1 MQKELQEKVIAYRIL
16 EVRLN
21 SLLRQRD
28 LVASKILE
36 LQGTL
41 ASIDEIEK
49 SEEVLFP
56 LGSDA
61 YTFGKITE
69 KNKIIVE
76 IGANVA
82 LEKSIEESKEL
93 LKKRK
98 AELENVLNE
107 TQKAISETSSALSSL
122 SEEIQ
127 KLSTS
132 EKNV

>member
-1 MQKELQEKVIAYRIL
+1 
-16 EVRLN
+16 
-21 SLLRQRD
+21 

-61 YTFGKITE
+61 YTFVKITE

-107 TQKAISETSSALSSL
+107 TQKVISETSSALSSL